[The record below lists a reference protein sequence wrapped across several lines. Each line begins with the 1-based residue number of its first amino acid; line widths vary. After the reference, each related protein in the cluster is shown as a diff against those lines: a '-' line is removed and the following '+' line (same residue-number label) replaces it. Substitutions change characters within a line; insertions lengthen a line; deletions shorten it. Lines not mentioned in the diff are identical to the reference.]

1 MARDNWIKPLVTL
14 RFKRNIYVIR
24 LTLASIIGTIKTSVE
39 PLPTIIMD
47 SRKEPDQLSKNTLT
61 LKDIARKAGVS
72 RSTVSRVINNHP
84 NVSNE
89 ARQRVN
95 EIIKSTGFHPNVA
108 ARSLAMRQTHMV
120 GLVLPRSV
128 SSFYSD
134 PYFPRLTQGIA
145 KACNQHHFTLG
156 LFLVSTK
163 ADEEK
168 IFTSVLRRGLLDG
181 ILLQS
186 GEYGDPLI
194 DDLCQAD
201 IPLVLAGRPFNSEG
215 ISYID
220 IDNVNA
226 AYQAVTHLVKL
237 GYQRIG
243 TICGSANNT
252 VSIDRKAGYINALTE
267 AGHPITEELIAKADF
282 SEVSGYH
289 AMQRLLPAEPDAV
302 FAASDAMA
310 LGAIRAVQ
318 ENGLKVPQ
326 DIAFVGFDDLPMA
339 SLVNVQLTTVRQPVA
354 DFGFAAFELLLDL
367 IKNGTEPPRK
377 VILETE
383 LVIRES
389 CGSN

>member
-1 MARDNWIKPLVTL
+1 
-14 RFKRNIYVIR
+14 
-24 LTLASIIGTIKTSVE
+24 
-39 PLPTIIMD
+39 MD
-47 SRKEPDQLSKNTLT
+47 YPKELDPSKKNTLT

-84 NVSNE
+84 SVSDE
-89 ARQRVN
+89 VRQRVN
-95 EIIKSTGFHPNVA
+95 QIIQSTGFHPNVA
-108 ARSLAMRQTHMV
+108 ARSLAMRRTHMV
-120 GLVLPRSV
+120 GLVLPRTV

-163 ADEEK
+163 EDEEK
-168 IFTSVLRRGLLDG
+168 IFNSVIRRGLLDG

-186 GEYGDPLI
+186 GEYGDPMI
-194 DDLCQAD
+194 DDLCRAD
-201 IPLVLAGRPFNSEG
+201 IPLVLAGRPFSNG
-215 ISYID
+215 DISFID
-220 IDNVNA
+220 IDNVDA
-226 AYQAVTHLVKL
+226 AHQAVAHLINL

-252 VSIDRKAGYINALTE
+252 VSIDRKTGYMNALTE
-267 AGHPITEELIAKADF
+267 AGHPIIEELIAKADF

-289 AMQRLLPAEPDAV
+289 AMQRLLPANPDAV

-326 DIAFVGFDDLPMA
+326 DIAFVGFDDLPMT
-339 SLVNVQLTTVRQPVA
+339 SMVNVRLTTVRQPVV
-354 DFGFAAFELLLDL
+354 DFGYAAFELLLDL
-367 IKNGTEPPRK
+367 IRNGTEPARN

-383 LVIRES
+383 LVVRES
-389 CGSN
+389 CGSYLRNQDQIIIN